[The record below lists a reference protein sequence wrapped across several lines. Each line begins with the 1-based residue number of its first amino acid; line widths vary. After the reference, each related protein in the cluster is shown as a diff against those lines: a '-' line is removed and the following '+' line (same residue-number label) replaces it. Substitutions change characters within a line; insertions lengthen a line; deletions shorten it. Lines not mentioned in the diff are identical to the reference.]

1 MGGWDDRSRLDW
13 NGNCDKLKVNVVVNV
28 DVGGN
33 LGQRYLT
40 SQS

>member
-13 NGNCDKLKVNVVVNV
+13 NGNCDKAEVNVAVNVNVV
-28 DVGGN
+28 GK